1 MQDSKED
8 NKILCRL
15 RSLKNEASLKLEK
28 FEMSVKKVKIH
39 TKKLLYYIYIY
50 IILYL
55 IYVIHTHTFSD
66 TRKM

>member
-50 IILYL
+50 NFVPYL
-55 IYVIHTHTFSD
+55 CYTHTHIL
-66 TRKM
+66 

>member
-50 IILYL
+50 IYNFVPYL
-55 IYVIHTHTFSD
+55 CYTHTHIL
-66 TRKM
+66 